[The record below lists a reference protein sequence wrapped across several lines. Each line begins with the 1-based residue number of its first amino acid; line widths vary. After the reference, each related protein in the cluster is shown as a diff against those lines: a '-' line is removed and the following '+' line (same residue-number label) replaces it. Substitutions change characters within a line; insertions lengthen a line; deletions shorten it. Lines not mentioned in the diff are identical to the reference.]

1 MSCSE
6 LHWSCCS
13 DLEHLFSTVCFQMS
27 PQTTLPTM
35 HLESSWRHAGE
46 LLEFASRILHVRLCT
61 NAFGKQEMT
70 ACRIV
75 GSAML
80 GAAILEL
87 SSCIKDPACTN
98 AKCSNAFGKM
108 TACRIVGSTLL
119 GAAILERP
127 LGRTPTLSPAAS
139 AASFYLPKFYTFYI
153 LDFNF
158 LSFQNLS

>member
-1 MSCSE
+1 
-6 LHWSCCS
+6 
-13 DLEHLFSTVCFQMS
+13 
-27 PQTTLPTM
+27 M

-46 LLEFASRILHVRLCT
+46 LLDFASRILRLCT
-61 NAFGKQEMT
+61 SAVGKQKMT

-75 GSAML
+75 GSTL
-80 GAAILEL
+80 LRAAILEL
-87 SSCIKDPACTN
+87 SSCIQDPASTN
-98 AKCSNAFGKM
+98 AKCSDAFGKM

-139 AASFYLPKFYTFYI
+139 AASFYLQKFYTFLVKSFYI